1 MFTLFVV
8 ILAALLVWAAVAF
21 NLLIRDRNRVA
32 QAWSDVDVQLLRR
45 HDLIPRLVEMVKG
58 YAGYERAVLSN
69 IAELRGQSAAASPA
83 ARGEAEKTVA
93 SGVTKLVALAEAY
106 PDLKAS
112 DNFRD
117 LHNKLVDTE
126 NQIQFA
132 RRYYNGAVNLLNN
145 RIQRFP
151 DLLIANTFGFK
162 LAEFFDLDDPA
173 AARAPGVAL
182 AMSLVRALLR
192 LGALRLGR
200 AGRRAHPVLR
210 RNRHRAE
217 RWHARGARSHPR
229 ARRGPEHPPRHLP
242 RLPDHLS
249 PATAARSWS
258 ASSFESATRDGQ
270 DEPWR
275 TEPFGNGV
283 RVYLGSASVM
293 LPHGE
298 HTYELVYRT
307 DRQMGFFADHDEL
320 YWNVTG
326 NGWDFPIDRATAR
339 VVLPDRH
346 SGG

>member
-1 MFTLFVV
+1 MLTLVVV

-83 ARGEAEKTVA
+83 ARGETEKTVA
-93 SGVTKLVALAEAY
+93 NGVTRLVALAEAY

-162 LAEFFDLDDPA
+162 LAEFFDLPDPA
-173 AARAPGVAL
+173 AARTPAVAL
-182 AMSLVRALLR
+182 
-192 LGALRLGR
+192 
-200 AGRRAHPVLR
+200 
-210 RNRHRAE
+210 
-217 RWHARGARSHPR
+217 
-229 ARRGPEHPPRHLP
+229 
-242 RLPDHLS
+242 
-249 PATAARSWS
+249 
-258 ASSFESATRDGQ
+258 Q
-270 DEPWR
+270 
-275 TEPFGNGV
+275 
-283 RVYLGSASVM
+283 
-293 LPHGE
+293 
-298 HTYELVYRT
+298 
-307 DRQMGFFADHDEL
+307 
-320 YWNVTG
+320 
-326 NGWDFPIDRATAR
+326 
-339 VVLPDRH
+339 
-346 SGG
+346 

>member
-1 MFTLFVV
+1 MSTIVLV
-8 ILAALLVWAAVAF
+8 ILVALLVWAAVAF

-69 IAELRGQSAAASPA
+69 IAELRGQSASASPA

-126 NQIQFA
+126 NQIQYA

-162 LAEFFDLDDPA
+162 LAEFFDLEDPA
-173 AARAPGVAL
+173 AAKAREWRWDELRPDDSGLGSV
-182 AMSLVRALLR
+182 R
-192 LGALRLGR
+192 LG
-200 AGRRAHPVLR
+200 
-210 RNRHRAE
+210 
-217 RWHARGARSHPR
+217 GACR
-229 ARRGPEHPPRHLP
+229 
-242 RLPDHLS
+242 
-249 PATAARSWS
+249 
-258 ASSFESATRDGQ
+258 
-270 DEPWR
+270 
-275 TEPFGNGV
+275 
-283 RVYLGSASVM
+283 
-293 LPHGE
+293 
-298 HTYELVYRT
+298 
-307 DRQMGFFADHDEL
+307 
-320 YWNVTG
+320 
-326 NGWDFPIDRATAR
+326 
-339 VVLPDRH
+339 
-346 SGG
+346 